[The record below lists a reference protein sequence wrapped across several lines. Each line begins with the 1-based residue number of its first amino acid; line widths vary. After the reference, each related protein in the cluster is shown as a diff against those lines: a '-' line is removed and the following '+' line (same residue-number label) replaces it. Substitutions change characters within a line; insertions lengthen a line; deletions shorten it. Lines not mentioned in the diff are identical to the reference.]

1 MGILFSLFLQ
11 KRKRS
16 SNKVRV
22 PTHLPPPPPIKGKVK
37 SNITYSSHKQ
47 IKILN
52 THNLV
57 KKDITARLKK
67 RAENSG
73 TKKIK
78 HSGGTT
84 RKNKNL

>member
-1 MGILFSLFLQ
+1 MGMLFSLFLQ

-22 PTHLPPPPPIKGKVK
+22 PKHLPPSPPIKCKVK

-47 IKILN
+47 IKVLN

-73 TKKIK
+73 TKKVK
-78 HSGGTT
+78 HSGGT
-84 RKNKNL
+84 RCKNKNL

>member
-11 KRKRS
+11 KRKRQ

-67 RAENSG
+67 RTENSG
-73 TKKIK
+73 TKKVK
-78 HSGGTT
+78 HNGGT
-84 RKNKNL
+84 RCKNKNL

>member
-11 KRKRS
+11 KRKRP

-22 PTHLPPPPPIKGKVK
+22 PTHLPPPPPINAKVK

-47 IKILN
+47 IKVLN